1 MIRRPPR
8 STRPDPLFPYTTLFR
23 SVVAQHRAD
32 HLRLV
37 LVALREQ
44 RADRPVDEAGDQGLL
59 LRRPALAL
67 EEAARDLPRGEG
79 LLLVV
84 HGEREEIGTRPRR
97 SLADGGAQ
105 HHGVAIGPQDSAIGL
120 TRDAAGPPGQLA
132 AAPLRPAG

>member
-59 LRRPALAL
+59 LRSPALAL

-79 LLLVV
+79 LPLVV
-84 HGEREEIGTRPRR
+84 HGEREDIGTRPRTRLAHR
-97 SLADGGAQ
+97 SDGRRCGKTCFRKVGSGWFRV
-105 HHGVAIGPQDSAIGL
+105 H
-120 TRDAAGPPGQLA
+120 TKKKN
-132 AAPLRPAG
+132 